1 MTVSAMS
8 ETDDHG
14 TRTTT
19 PLLEVADLTR
29 RFHGVVA
36 VDHVDFDVRPGE
48 IHALVG
54 ENGAGKSTVINI
66 IGGVLQPTAGSI
78 RIDGLGRHFP
88 TPASAQAAG
97 ISVIFQEFNLLPH
110 LSVAENIYINRE
122 PTRGPVIDWS
132 AMERGSTEVL
142 QRLGLNV
149 DPQIAVDQLSVAQQQ
164 LVEIARAL
172 SFKSRVIVMDEPTA
186 SLSDREADRL
196 LEIVRDL
203 AAEGTAIIYVSH
215 RLAEVLAIA
224 DRVTV
229 LRDGR
234 RVFTRPRE
242 GLDES
247 QLVAAMVGR
256 ELVHA
261 TSPHRVPGELRL
273 RVRDLAVDRVE
284 GVSFD
289 LHAGEVVGLAGLM
302 GCGATEVVEGLF
314 GLRPFTAEE
323 VTIVGQAIAIRG
335 PGEALRAGFGY
346 VPDDRKRKGI
356 IPDLPIKHNISL
368 GVLGRMRRFL
378 FIDGRRDRS
387 MAEGFKRRLNIRC
400 NDIEQEVAGLSGG
413 NQQKV
418 VLARALASESRV
430 LMLAEPTR
438 GVDVG
443 AKEEIYSL
451 IDALVADGMA
461 VLLQTSELPELIRL
475 ANRCVVMANG
485 IPQGE
490 LAGSELTQESVMTL
504 ATRFDV

>member
-1 MTVSAMS
+1 MSATVAMS
-8 ETDDHG
+8 ATADD
-14 TRTTT
+14 REMAP

-36 VDHVDFDVRPGE
+36 LDHVDFDVRPGE

-54 ENGAGKSTVINI
+54 ENGAGKSTLINI

-78 RIDGLGRHFP
+78 RIEGHNRHFP
-88 TPASAQAAG
+88 TPTSAQEAG
-97 ISVIFQEFNLLPH
+97 LSVIFQEFNLLPH

-122 PTRGPVIDWS
+122 PTRGPAVDWR
-132 AMERGSTEVL
+132 AMNRGSAEVL
-142 QRLGLNV
+142 RRLGVAV
-149 DPQIAVDQLSVAQQQ
+149 DPRIAVDQLSVAQQQ

-215 RLAEVLAIA
+215 RLAEVLAVA
-224 DRVTV
+224 HRVTV

-242 GLDES
+242 GLDEP

-256 ELVHA
+256 DLVYT

-302 GCGATEVVEGLF
+302 GSGTTEIVEGLF

-323 VTIVGQAIAIRG
+323 VLLNGQAIAIHG
-335 PGEALRAGFGY
+335 PREALQSGFGY
-346 VPDDRKRKGI
+346 VPEDRKRKGLL
-356 IPDLPIKHNISL
+356 PDLPIKHNISL
-368 GVLGRMRRFL
+368 GVLRRMRRLL

-387 MAEGFKRRLNIRC
+387 MAEEFKQRLNIRC
-400 NDIEQEVAGLSGG
+400 HDIEQEVSGLSGG

-418 VLARALASESRV
+418 ILARALASRSRV

-443 AKEEIYSL
+443 AKQEIYAL

-490 LAGSELTQESVMTL
+490 LAGSELTQEAVMTL
-504 ATRFDV
+504 ATRFSV

>member
-1 MTVSAMS
+1 MSANDVDRQMTPP
-8 ETDDHG
+8 
-14 TRTTT
+14 
-19 PLLEVADLTR
+19 PLLEVTELTR

-36 VDHVDFDVRPGE
+36 LDHVDFDVRPGE

-54 ENGAGKSTVINI
+54 ENGAGKSTLINI
-66 IGGVLQPTAGSI
+66 IGGVLQPSGGSI
-78 RIDGLGRHFP
+78 RIDGHGRHFP
-88 TPASAQAAG
+88 TPTSAQEAG

-122 PTRGPVIDWS
+122 PTRGPTLDWR
-132 AMERGSTEVL
+132 AMRRGSAEVL
-142 QRLGLNV
+142 RRLGVSV
-149 DPQIAVDQLSVAQQQ
+149 DPRVTVDQLSVAQQQ
-164 LVEIARAL
+164 LVEVARAL

-196 LEIVRDL
+196 LQIVRDL
-203 AAEGTAIIYVSH
+203 ASGGTAIIYVSH

-234 RVFTRPRE
+234 RVFTRPRD

-256 ELVHA
+256 ELA
-261 TSPHRVPGELRL
+261 YTTSPHRVPGELRL

-289 LHAGEVVGLAGLM
+289 LHAGEVVGLVGLM
-302 GCGATEVVEGLF
+302 GSGTTEVVEGLV
-314 GLRPFTAEE
+314 GLRPYTAKE
-323 VTIVGQAIAIRG
+323 VQLDGQAIAIRS
-335 PGEALRAGFGY
+335 PREALRSGFGY

-368 GVLGRMRRFL
+368 GILGRMRRFF
-378 FIDGRRDRS
+378 FIDERRDRA
-387 MAEGFKRRLNIRC
+387 MANDFKQRLNVRC
-400 NDIEQEVAGLSGG
+400 HDIEQEVSGLSGG

-418 VLARALASESRV
+418 VLARALASKSRV
-430 LMLAEPTR
+430 LILAEPTR

-443 AKEEIYSL
+443 AKQEIYTL

-490 LAGSELTQESVMTL
+490 LVGPEITQEAVMTL
-504 ATRFDV
+504 ATRFTV

>member
-1 MTVSAMS
+1 MS
-8 ETDDHG
+8 ETGDD
-14 TRTTT
+14 REMTTT
-19 PLLEVADLTR
+19 PPLLEVADLTR

-48 IHALVG
+48 VHALVG

-66 IGGVLQPTAGSI
+66 IGGVIQPTSGSI
-78 RIDGLGRHFP
+78 LVDGLGRHFP
-88 TPASAQAAG
+88 TPASAQDAG

-122 PTRGPVIDWS
+122 PTRGPVIDWP
-132 AMERGSTEVL
+132 AMERGSAEVL
-142 QRLGLNV
+142 QRLGLSV
-149 DPQIAVDQLSVAQQQ
+149 DPRIAVDQLSVAQQQ

-203 AAEGTAIIYVSH
+203 ASEGTAIIYVSH

-234 RVFTRPRE
+234 RVFTRARE

-256 ELVHA
+256 ELVYTA
-261 TSPHRVPGELRL
+261 SPHRVPGELRL

-314 GLRPFTAEE
+314 GLRPFAATE
-323 VTIVGQAIAIRG
+323 VTVVGQAIAIRG
-335 PGEALRAGFGY
+335 PGEALRSGFGY

-356 IPDLPIKHNISL
+356 VPDLPIKHNISL
-368 GVLGRMRRFL
+368 GVLGRLRRLL

-387 MAEGFKRRLNIRC
+387 MAEGFKQRLNIRC
-400 NDIEQEVAGLSGG
+400 HDIEQEVAGLSGG

-451 IDALVADGMA
+451 IDGLVADGMA

-490 LAGSELTQESVMTL
+490 LAGSALTQEAVMTL

>member
-1 MTVSAMS
+1 MS
-8 ETDDHG
+8 ESGDD
-14 TRTTT
+14 REMTTP

-36 VDHVDFDVRPGE
+36 LDHFDFDVRPGE

-54 ENGAGKSTVINI
+54 ENGAGKSTAINI
-66 IGGVLQPTAGSI
+66 IGGVLQPSAGAI
-78 RIDGLGRHFP
+78 RIDGHSRHFP
-88 TPASAQAAG
+88 TPASAQEAG
-97 ISVIFQEFNLLPH
+97 LSVIFQEFNLLPH

-122 PTRGPVIDWS
+122 PTNGPAIDWR
-132 AMERGSTEVL
+132 AMHRGSTEVL
-142 QRLGLNV
+142 GRLGMAV
-149 DPQIAVDQLSVAQQQ
+149 DPRIAVDRLSVAQQQ
-164 LVEIARAL
+164 LVEVARAL
-172 SFKSRVIVMDEPTA
+172 SFKSRIIVMDEPTA

-196 LEIVRDL
+196 LEIVREL

-234 RVFTRPRE
+234 RVFTKPRD

-256 ELVHA
+256 ELVYT
-261 TSPHRVPGELRL
+261 TSPQRVPGELRL
-273 RVRDLAVDRVE
+273 RVRNFAVDRVK

-302 GCGATEVVEGLF
+302 GSGTTEVVEGLF

-323 VTIVGQAIAIRG
+323 VQLNGQAVAIRG
-335 PGEALRAGFGY
+335 PGEALRSGFGY

-356 IPDLPIKHNISL
+356 LPDLPIKHNISL
-368 GVLGRMRRFL
+368 GILGRIRRLL

-387 MAEGFKRRLNIRC
+387 MAEGFKQRLNIRC
-400 NDIEQEVAGLSGG
+400 HNIEQEVSGLSGG

-418 VLARALASESRV
+418 ILARALASQSRV

-443 AKEEIYSL
+443 AKQEIYSL

-475 ANRCVVMANG
+475 ANRCVVMAAG

-504 ATRFDV
+504 ATRFTV